1 MSMFSHPPVKT
12 SRRKG
17 PDVAPTATLGRAQ
30 PLPGAAPATAD
41 LGQGQQLSADQR
53 AVFESRLGHDF
64 SGVRVH
70 ADGAAAAAASAMGAN
85 AYSIGEDIVFAGGRY
100 RPGTASGDRLIAHE
114 LAHVAQQQRGGSA
127 GPAQAEPRARAAA
140 DAMSA
145 GTRISPAEI
154 GGAQQGVYCDDDE
167 EKKKQEEGG
176 QSPPTSSGSSAVP
189 PVFSPPTLPLLD
201 WGKIQEPYTRRGMR
215 LTMRDVDS
223 ILLERQRSSQ
233 VLTALGI
240 GEGFK
245 LGPFTK
251 NWILEK
257 GLSKQL
263 EDQQARENPTAIDQA
278 NKDWK
283 LSHPGGLETPMITIF
298 DIDWLR
304 RNKK

>member
-1 MSMFSHPPVKT
+1 MFSY
-12 SRRKG
+12 
-17 PDVAPTATLGRAQ
+17 PDVARTAMLGRRAQLLPGAPPTPASLGQGQ
-30 PLPGAAPATAD
+30 PLPG
-41 LGQGQQLSADQR
+41 DQR

-70 ADGAAAAAASAMGAN
+70 ADGAAAASASAMGAN
-85 AYSIGEDIVFAGGRY
+85 AYAVGEDIVFAGGRY

-145 GTRISPAEI
+145 GSRISPTAI
-154 GGAQQGVYCDDDE
+154 GGAQQGVYCDDDD
-167 EKKKQEEGG
+167 EKKQAEGG
-176 QSPPTSSGSSAVP
+176 QPLPESSGPSAVP
-189 PVFSPPTLPLLD
+189 SVLPPLTLPPLD
-201 WGKIQEPYTRRGMR
+201 LGKMGEPFTRRGLH

-223 ILLERQRSSQ
+223 ILLERQRSSDL
-233 VLTALGI
+233 LTTLGI

-251 NWILEK
+251 NWIIEK

-263 EDQQARENPTAIDQA
+263 EDQQARENPTVIDQM

-283 LSHPGGLETPMITIF
+283 QSHPGGWETPTIPIF
-298 DIDWLR
+298 DIDWFR
-304 RNKK
+304 KKK

>member
-1 MSMFSHPPVKT
+1 MFSYPPVKT

-17 PDVAPTATLGRAQ
+17 PDVARTAMLGRRAQ
-30 PLPGAAPATAD
+30 PLPGAAPTPAS
-41 LGQGQQLSADQR
+41 LGQGQQLPGDQR
-53 AVFESRLGHDF
+53 AVFESRLGRDF

-70 ADGAAAAAASAMGAN
+70 ADGAAAASASAMGAK
-85 AYSIGEDIVFAGGRY
+85 AYAVGEDIVFADGRY

-127 GPAQAEPRARAAA
+127 GPAQAEPRARTAA

-145 GTRISPAEI
+145 GSRISPTAI
-154 GGAQQGVYCDDDE
+154 GGAQQGVYCDDDD
-167 EKKKQEEGG
+167 EKKKKEEEEQAEGG
-176 QSPPTSSGSSAVP
+176 QSPPTSSGPSAVP
-189 PVFSPPTLPLLD
+189 PVLPPLTLD
-201 WGKIQEPYTRRGMR
+201 WGKLQEPFTRRGLH
-215 LTMRDVDS
+215 LTMRDIDS

-233 VLTALGI
+233 MLTTLGI

-257 GLSKQL
+257 GLSKQI
-263 EDQQARENPTAIDQA
+263 EDQQARENPTAIDQM

-283 LSHPGGLETPMITIF
+283 QSHPGGWETPTIPIF
-298 DIDWLR
+298 DIDWFR
-304 RNKK
+304 KKK

>member
-1 MSMFSHPPVKT
+1 MFSHPPVTT

-17 PDVAPTATLGRAQ
+17 PDVARTAMLGRRAQ
-30 PLPGAAPATAD
+30 PLPGAAPTPAS
-41 LGQGQQLSADQR
+41 LGPGQQLPSDQR

-70 ADGAAAAAASAMGAN
+70 ADGAAAASAREMGAN
-85 AYSIGEDIVFAGGRY
+85 AYSVGDDIVFADGRY

-145 GTRISPAEI
+145 GSRISPTAI
-154 GGAQQGVYCDDDE
+154 GGAQQGVYCDDDD
-167 EKKKQEEGG
+167 EKNKQAEGG
-176 QSPPTSSGSSAVP
+176 QSPPTSSGPSAVP
-189 PVFSPPTLPLLD
+189 PVLPPLTLPPLD
-201 WGKIQEPYTRRGMR
+201 WGKMREPFTRRGMR

-233 VLTALGI
+233 MLTTLGI

-257 GLSKQL
+257 GLSKQI
-263 EDQQARENPTAIDQA
+263 EDQQARENPTAIDQM

-283 LSHPGGLETPMITIF
+283 QSHPGGWETPMIPIF
-298 DIDWLR
+298 DIDWFR
-304 RNKK
+304 KKK